1 MSFLGRNLV
10 ANYIGRTWSSIL
22 AIALIPVYIKF
33 MGIESYGLVGFFAT
47 LTSVIGLLDLGIGA
61 TMTRELARR
70 SVDSD
75 QENSQ
80 RDLVRTL
87 ELIYWGLA
95 LLAGLLIYLCSSFIA
110 NSWVNSENISSSNI
124 VSAIQLMGISL
135 AFQFP
140 MSLYQG
146 GLMGLQ
152 RQVLVNIINIILS
165 TFRGGGVILVL
176 WLVAPNIVVFF
187 QWQVLTS
194 IIGSVMFFGAMWFS
208 LPKSKRAAKF
218 KFQIINDIWKYA
230 AAISANALLGIILS
244 QLDKVILSK
253 MLSLKMFGYY
263 SIAATVSS
271 AIWMIIIP
279 FNSALFPSL
288 VQLYEKKDMTQLRRL
303 FHTSSQWLSLILFPV
318 CAVIIVFS
326 SQILSLWMN
335 DPLIAKN
342 SHLIVSLLV
351 FGTMLNGIVSL
362 PANCAPAF
370 GWPLLVTYTNL
381 LQVFLIVPLIVFMVY
396 WYKGIGAGIA
406 WIIMNSTYVIFMVPI
421 FFKRYFTEEKSE
433 WYLKDIVFPGIV
445 AFSICIISWLI
456 FPNLVSPFF
465 IFIWIIITGLVSLV
479 ATGLSLRSV
488 RILLY
493 KYITSVFNIKILK

>member
-1 MSFLGRNLV
+1 MTLGKDLI

-33 MGIESYGLVGFFAT
+33 MGIEVYGLVGFFAT

-70 SVDSD
+70 SVDGN
-75 QENSQ
+75 QENAQ

-95 LLAGLLIYLCSSFIA
+95 ILAGLLIYFGSSFIA
-110 NSWVNSENISSSNI
+110 NSWVNSEKIPSSSI
-124 VSAIQLMGISL
+124 VSAIQLMGISF

-152 RQVLVNIINIILS
+152 RQVLVNIINVVLS
-165 TFRGGGVILVL
+165 TFRGGGAILVL

-194 IIGSVMFFGAMWFS
+194 VLGSIMFFGAMWFS
-208 LPKSKRAAKF
+208 LPKSTRVAKF
-218 KFQIINDIWKYA
+218 KFQIVNDIWKYA

-244 QLDKVILSK
+244 QLDKIILSK

-279 FNSALFPSL
+279 FNTALFPSL
-288 VQLYEKKDMTQLRRL
+288 VQLYEKKDMAQLRRL
-303 FHTSSQWLSLILFPV
+303 FHKSSQWLSLILFPV
-318 CAVIIVFS
+318 CAVIVVFS

-351 FGTMLNGIVSL
+351 FGTMLNGVVSI
-362 PANCAPAF
+362 PAYCAPAF
-370 GWPLLVTYTNL
+370 GWPLLITYTNL
-381 LQVFLIVPLIVFMVY
+381 LQAFLIIPLTIFMVY
-396 WYKGIGAGIA
+396 WLQGIGAGIA
-406 WIIMNSTYVIFMVPI
+406 WIVMNSTYVLIMVPI
-421 FFKRYFTEEKSE
+421 FFNRFFEEDKRI
-433 WYLKDIVFPGIV
+433 WYWQNVIVPMLI
-445 AFSICIISWLI
+445 AFGICIVSSFLIPKSMSSLITLIWLI
-456 FPNLVSPFF
+456 GTGIIAFIVTGFALPNIRNSFYHQF
-465 IFIWIIITGLVSLV
+465 KF
-479 ATGLSLRSV
+479 
-488 RILLY
+488 
-493 KYITSVFNIKILK
+493 KNNFNNKN

>member
-1 MSFLGRNLV
+1 MSLGKNIIV
-10 ANYIGRTWSSIL
+10 NYIGRTWSSII
-22 AIALIPVYIKF
+22 AIALIPIYIKF
-33 MGIESYGLVGFFAT
+33 MGIEAYGLVGFFAT
-47 LTSVIGLLDLGIGA
+47 ITSVLGLLDLGIGA
-61 TMTRELARR
+61 TMNRELARR
-70 SVDSD
+70 SVSGD
-75 QENSQ
+75 QENSR

-87 ELIYWGLA
+87 EIIYWGLA
-95 LLAGLLIYLCSSFIA
+95 ILAGFFIYFGSSFIA
-110 NSWVNSENISSSNI
+110 NFWVNSEDIPSTNI
-124 VSAIQLMGISL
+124 VSAIQLMGLSF

-140 MSLYQG
+140 TSLYQG

-165 TFRGGGVILVL
+165 TIRGGGAILVL
-176 WLVAPNIVVFF
+176 WLIAPNIVVFF
-187 QWQVLTS
+187 QWQVIVSVLGS
-194 IIGSVMFFGAMWFS
+194 IMFFGAIWYS
-208 LPKSKRAAKF
+208 LPKSSRVAKF

-253 MLSLKMFGYY
+253 MLSLKMFGFY

-288 VQLYEKKDMTQLRRL
+288 VQLYEKKDMIQLRRL

-318 CAVIIVFS
+318 CAVIMVFS
-326 SQILSLWMN
+326 KQILLLWIN
-335 DPLIAKN
+335 DPLIAEN

-381 LQVFLIVPLIVFMVY
+381 FQAFLIIPLIVFMVY
-396 WYKGIGAGIA
+396 WHEGIGAGIA

-421 FFKRYFTEEKSE
+421 FFKKYFKEEKSE
-433 WYLKDIVFPGIV
+433 WYIMDILLPGVV
-445 AFSICIISWLI
+445 AFSICIVSWLI
-456 FPNLVSPFF
+456 FPSLVSPIF
-465 IFIWIIITGLVSLV
+465 IFLWIIITGLVSLI
-479 ATGLSLRSV
+479 ATAFSLKL
-488 RILLY
+488 IH
-493 KYITSVFNIKILK
+493 KTIQDNIKNLLSR